1 MISIVTGG
9 ARSGKSE
16 FAESLIKG
24 DAIYIATAENYD
36 DEMDLRIKK
45 HVKRRDES
53 GIKWRTV
60 ECLKNFDGLS
70 GEEKDGLSGEEKY
83 VLFDSLGVFV
93 SNIMFSK
100 TADDLSDKSI
110 EETILVV
117 RKELEKLL
125 DWSRENDKELVI
137 VTDEV
142 GMSIIPESKV
152 ARVYRDLIGTINKEV
167 AAKCDR
173 AYFVCMGLE
182 VRLK

>member
-1 MISIVTGG
+1 MMSIVTGG

-53 GIKWRTV
+53 GIKWRTI
-60 ECLKNFDGLS
+60 ECLKNF
-70 GEEKDGLSGEEKY
+70 DGLSGEEKY

-125 DWSRENDKELVI
+125 DWARENDKELVI

>member
-24 DAIYIATAENYD
+24 DAIYIATAENFD
-36 DEMDLRIKK
+36 DEMDIRIKK
-45 HVKRRDES
+45 HVKRREES
-53 GIKWRTV
+53 SINWRTV
-60 ECLKNFDGLS
+60 ECLKKFDGLS
-70 GEEKDGLSGEEKY
+70 GDEKY
-83 VLFDSLGVFV
+83 VLFDSLGVFI

-100 TADDLSDKSI
+100 TADDLSDESI
-110 EETILVV
+110 EETILEV
-117 RKELEKLL
+117 RKELEHLF
-125 DWSRENDKELVI
+125 DWARENDKELVI

-152 ARVYRDLIGTINKEV
+152 ARVYRDVIGTINKEV

-173 AYFVCMGLE
+173 AYLVCMGLE

>member
-70 GEEKDGLSGEEKY
+70 GEEKY

-125 DWSRENDKELVI
+125 NWARENDKELVI

>member
-24 DAIYIATAENYD
+24 DAIYIATAENFD

-60 ECLKNFDGLS
+60 ECLKNF
-70 GEEKDGLSGEEKY
+70 DGLSGEEKY

-117 RKELEKLL
+117 RKELEELL
-125 DWSRENDKELVI
+125 DWAKENDKELVI

>member
-70 GEEKDGLSGEEKY
+70 GEEEY

-100 TADDLSDKSI
+100 TSDDLSDKSI

-125 DWSRENDKELVI
+125 DWARENDKELVI

>member
-24 DAIYIATAENYD
+24 DAIYIATAENFD

-45 HVKRRDES
+45 HVKRREES
-53 GIKWRTV
+53 SINWRTV

-70 GEEKDGLSGEEKY
+70 GGEKY
-83 VLFDSLGVFV
+83 VLFDSLGVFI

-100 TADDLSDKSI
+100 TADDLSDELI
-110 EETILVV
+110 EETILEV
-117 RKELEKLL
+117 RKELEHLL
-125 DWSRENDKELVI
+125 DWARENDKELVI

-152 ARVYRDLIGTINKEV
+152 ARVYRDLIGTINKDV

-173 AYFVCMGLE
+173 AYFVCMGIE

>member
-24 DAIYIATAENYD
+24 DAIYIATAENFD

-45 HVKRRDES
+45 HVKRRKES
-53 GIKWRTV
+53 SINWRTV
-60 ECLKNFDGLS
+60 ECLKKFDGLS
-70 GEEKDGLSGEEKY
+70 GDEKY
-83 VLFDSLGVFV
+83 VLFDSLGVFI

-100 TADDLSDKSI
+100 TADDLSDESI
-110 EETILVV
+110 EETILEV
-117 RKELEKLL
+117 RKELEHLF
-125 DWSRENDKELVI
+125 DWARENDKELVI

-173 AYFVCMGLE
+173 AYFVCMGIE

>member
-70 GEEKDGLSGEEKY
+70 GEEKY

-100 TADDLSDKSI
+100 TADDLSDESI

-125 DWSRENDKELVI
+125 YWARENDKELVI

>member
-24 DAIYIATAENYD
+24 DAIYIATAENFD

-45 HVKRRDES
+45 HIKRRDES

-60 ECLKNFDGLS
+60 ECLKNF
-70 GEEKDGLSGEEKY
+70 DGLSGEEKY

-125 DWSRENDKELVI
+125 DWARENDKELVI

-167 AAKCDR
+167 AAKCNR

>member
-24 DAIYIATAENYD
+24 DAIYIATAENFD

-45 HVKRRDES
+45 HVKRREES
-53 GIKWRTV
+53 SINWRTV
-60 ECLKNFDGLS
+60 ECLKKFDGLS
-70 GEEKDGLSGEEKY
+70 GDEKY
-83 VLFDSLGVFV
+83 VLFDSLGVFI

-100 TADDLSDKSI
+100 TADDLSDESI
-110 EETILVV
+110 EETILEV
-117 RKELEKLL
+117 RKELEYLL
-125 DWSRENDKELVI
+125 DWARKNDKELVI

-152 ARVYRDLIGTINKEV
+152 ARVYRDVIGTINKEV

-173 AYFVCMGLE
+173 AYLVCMGIE

>member
-24 DAIYIATAENYD
+24 DAVYIATAENFD

-45 HVKRRDES
+45 HVKRREES
-53 GIKWRTV
+53 SINWRTV
-60 ECLKNFDGLS
+60 ECLKKFDGLS
-70 GEEKDGLSGEEKY
+70 GDEKY
-83 VLFDSLGVFV
+83 LLFDSLGVFI

-100 TADDLSDKSI
+100 TADDLTDESI
-110 EETILVV
+110 EETILEV
-117 RKELEKLL
+117 RKELEHLL
-125 DWSRENDKELVI
+125 DWARKNDKELVI

>member
-24 DAIYIATAENYD
+24 DAIYIATAENFD
-36 DEMDLRIKK
+36 DEMDIRIKK
-45 HVKRRDES
+45 HVKRREES
-53 GIKWRTV
+53 SINWRTV
-60 ECLKNFDGLS
+60 ECLKKFDGLS
-70 GEEKDGLSGEEKY
+70 GDEKY
-83 VLFDSLGVFV
+83 VLFDSLGVFI

-100 TADDLSDKSI
+100 TADDLSDESI
-110 EETILVV
+110 EETILEV
-117 RKELEKLL
+117 RKELEHLF
-125 DWSRENDKELVI
+125 DWARENDKELVI

-152 ARVYRDLIGTINKEV
+152 ARVYRDVIGTINKEV

-173 AYFVCMGLE
+173 AYLVCMGIE

>member
-24 DAIYIATAENYD
+24 DAIYIATAENFD

-45 HVKRRDES
+45 HVKRREES
-53 GIKWRTV
+53 SINWRTV
-60 ECLKNFDGLS
+60 ECLKKFDGLA
-70 GEEKDGLSGEEKY
+70 GDEKY
-83 VLFDSLGVFV
+83 VLFDSLGVFI

-100 TADDLSDKSI
+100 TADDLSDESI
-110 EETILVV
+110 EETIFEV
-117 RKELEKLL
+117 RKELEYLL
-125 DWSRENDKELVI
+125 DWARENDKELVI

-173 AYFVCMGLE
+173 AYFVCMGIE